1 MDALSLSIL
10 DISTSTSIAEVD
22 IVENSNDDLIFV
34 ICSTLLRSTTV
45 TVELGSSGFVSSSV
59 IRTSSVLDFIT
70 VKNISVIPSIT

>member
-22 IVENSNDDLIFV
+22 IVENSNDDFIFV
-34 ICSTLLRSTTV
+34 ICSTFLRSTTV